1 MLQVKYAT
9 FLSAVLVAGIGTFVP
24 LSGEAAAWPGF
35 SRGMGVGGWL
45 YYEIVKGLQ

>member
-9 FLSAVLVAGIGTFVP
+9 FLSAVLVASIGAFVP
-24 LSGEAAAWPGF
+24 FSSEAAAWPGF
-35 SRGMGVGGWL
+35 SRGMGIGGWL

>member
-24 LSGEAAAWPGF
+24 FSG
-35 SRGMGVGGWL
+35 GMGVGGWL